1 MCELDNVFVW
11 ACANVT
17 LKSECAHKLQ
27 LIVAEFW
34 ISVQKPPINPVRML
48 PSSPLFRS
56 SLHQN
61 LLYIS
66 LFSSHSLSI
75 LRVQNHVS
83 IQYSIEKFLQK
94 CSKPERFPVTLL

>member
-34 ISVQKPPINPVRML
+34 ISVQKPPINPVRCC
-48 PSSPLFRS
+48 PPL
-56 SLHQN
+56 
-61 LLYIS
+61 
-66 LFSSHSLSI
+66 LFFAHLSI
-75 LRVQNHVS
+75 RTFYILA
-83 IQYSIEKFLQK
+83 YFL
-94 CSKPERFPVTLL
+94 LIL